1 MSFQNRKHNSIVDGF
16 RPARSTPITNCES
29 GVGALVGTYRFLEPQ
44 NFRVSAGGFRAA
56 PFCIGLSVSAAGW
69 PRARLPVDAS
79 TVCVVGGRC
88 VDESVDAVVHGSF
101 ATRLTQFLV
110 AINDELSCGND
121 LRTSDRDDRGARSG
135 DPSSATS
142 SKSIWRRGPCG
153 CDVDSTVA

>member
-1 MSFQNRKHNSIVDGF
+1 M
-16 RPARSTPITNCES
+16 
-29 GVGALVGTYRFLEPQ
+29 GALVGTYRFLEPQ

-56 PFCIGLSVSAAGW
+56 PFCIGLSVSAVG
-69 PRARLPVDAS
+69 RLSVDAS

-135 DPSSATS
+135 DPFSATS

-153 CDVDSTVA
+153 CDVDNKVA